1 MKNILNTAAVVAV
14 IAMGAVSAQAQVQ
27 SAEAGYATDVVNA
40 QSTLS
45 RQQVSNT
52 FLAARKDGS
61 LPLAGGDSYADP
73 VKDARGSSLA
83 RGDVQR
89 QAGAAAQAGNALRG
103 EGSVQ

>member
-1 MKNILNTAAVVAV
+1 MKSILNIAAVAAVLSLSAVA
-14 IAMGAVSAQAQVQ
+14 AQAQVQ
-27 SAEAGYATDVVNA
+27 SAEAGFAPDIYNA

-52 FLAARKDGS
+52 FQAARKDGS

>member
-1 MKNILNTAAVVAV
+1 MKNILNTAAAVAV
-14 IAMGAVSAQAQVQ
+14 IALSAASAQAQVN

-45 RQQVSNT
+45 RQQVSNA

-61 LPLAGGDSYADP
+61 LALAGGDSYSDP
-73 VKDARGSSLA
+73 VKNTQGASLT

-89 QAGAAAQAGNALRG
+89 QAGAAAQAGTAPRG